1 MPIFFPKRLYHFTFP
16 PAKYEGS
23 TVSTVNLF
31 YTLTL
36 SKTKRH
42 EGRKEGR
49 ERGREGEKEGRKE
62 GRRGASL
69 EVQWLRLCF

>member
-1 MPIFFPKRLYHFTFP
+1 MTNFFPKRLYHFIFP

-23 TVSTVNLF
+23 TVSTFNLF
-31 YTLTL
+31 YTLTF

-42 EGRKEGR
+42 EGRKE
-49 ERGREGEKEGRKE
+49 ERGGGKEKRKE
-62 GRRGASL
+62 GKKEGAGTSL